1 MAAEFKTLFLVALP
15 APLYRKASCGEILA
29 KRKTVA
35 CGPLFLTGL
44 AMIAITAGCR
54 ASWQARLA
62 EELPVM
68 GHRNWVVVADSAY
81 PAQSQAGIE
90 TIATG
95 EEQLETVRVVLKAM
109 DGTHHVRP
117 IIYLDRELQ
126 SVSGA
131 GAPGIEAYRRE
142 LQLLLQGRDVRS
154 IPHAEL
160 IAKLDEAART
170 FRVLILKTN
179 LSLPYTS
186 VFLELDCGYW
196 SPEAE
201 KRLRDKMSQAK

>member
-1 MAAEFKTLFLVALP
+1 MAKQFKTQNSKLKTLFLALP
-15 APLYRKASCGEILA
+15 
-29 KRKTVA
+29 V
-35 CGPLFLTGL
+35 
-44 AMIAITAGCR
+44 MIGIMSGCR
-54 ASWQARLA
+54 ATWQAKLA

-81 PAQSQAGIE
+81 PAQVRAGIE

-95 EEQLETVRVVLKAM
+95 EEQTETVKAVLKAV
-109 DGTHHVRP
+109 DGAHHVRP
-117 IIYLDRELQ
+117 IIYLDCELQ
-126 SVSGA
+126 SVSETD
-131 GAPGIEAYRRE
+131 APGIGAYRRE
-142 LQLLLQGRDVRS
+142 LELLLQGRDVRS

-160 IAKLDEAART
+160 IAKLDEASKT

-179 LSLPYTS
+179 LTLPYTS

-196 SPEAE
+196 SAEAE